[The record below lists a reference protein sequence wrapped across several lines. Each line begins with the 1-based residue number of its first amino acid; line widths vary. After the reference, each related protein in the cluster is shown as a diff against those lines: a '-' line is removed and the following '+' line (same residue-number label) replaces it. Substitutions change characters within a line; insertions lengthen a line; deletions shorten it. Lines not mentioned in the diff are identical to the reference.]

1 MLIYKNN
8 IMKKVIRLSE
18 SDLVRVVKRI
28 VSEQYNMDQEELPKN
43 KIANDIEYWL
53 DEYKT
58 DMENHLSELQSD
70 GDVDKRRFM
79 SRIKNGT
86 MEIYRE
92 LRKGVDYR
100 DKPVIDMLD
109 KTFVNKQ
116 NELYGYFL
124 DKLN

>member
-1 MLIYKNN
+1 
-8 IMKKVIRLSE
+8 MKKVIRLSE

-43 KIANDIEYWL
+43 KIANDVEYWL

-58 DMENHLSELQSD
+58 DMENFLSELQSD

>member
-1 MLIYKNN
+1 
-8 IMKKVIRLSE
+8 MKKVIRLSE
-18 SDLVRVVKRI
+18 SDLIRVVKRI

-43 KIANDIEYWL
+43 KIANDVEYWL

-58 DMENHLSELQSD
+58 DMENFLSELQSD

-92 LRKGVDYR
+92 LRKGVDDR
-100 DKPVIDMLD
+100 DRPVIDMLD

-124 DKLN
+124 DKLNSFLIFF

>member
-1 MLIYKNN
+1 
-8 IMKKVIRLSE
+8 MKKVIRLSE

-28 VSEQYNMDQEELPKN
+28 VFEQYNMDQEELPKN
-43 KIANDIEYWL
+43 KIANEIEYWL

-58 DMENHLSELQSD
+58 DMENFLSELQSD

-86 MEIYRE
+86 NQIYQEIVNSLDGPKDPRMS
-92 LRKGVDYR
+92 
-100 DKPVIDMLD
+100 MLD
-109 KTFVNKQ
+109 KTFAHKQ
-116 NELYGYFL
+116 QELYGYFL